1 MTIKSLFLACATA
14 LGCLAPLSAS
24 AQVEPSM
31 YGDKVK
37 ADIKV
42 NYVRSLDEALT
53 RAKAEKKPIFF
64 NCYADWAIPC
74 HGMDIY
80 VFSNQAFAD
89 YLHKNFVPFY
99 MDVSKRQNAAIA
111 KRYNI
116 HRFAHFLVLDAEG
129 NVIHR
134 IIGGKQ
140 LPDFQKDLALSLSP
154 KTSLAGLSAAYQK
167 GKRDKKTLRNYLY
180 ALNLAD
186 DSTFNQVAQE
196 YWAQLSEKEYA
207 KEDNWFILSRLV
219 TDRQAPL
226 YHYLVDHRDAF
237 IKNIGENKVNSFLER
252 MFYSEAA
259 AYASGTTPYDAD
271 ALLDLSL
278 GARKA
283 GIADTSGVYPTLKLA
298 ELRGTKQY
306 EALVDFMEKE
316 GDKFQS
322 SRASYEL
329 TFDFPDL
336 NAQQIKR
343 LCAYLRQRSTVET
356 GSGAKQL
363 SFLADRLE
371 KNDGILFDHL
381 SLKEALA
388 KAKESGK
395 QVFVDCFTEWCGPCK
410 ILARDVFPRP
420 EVGKVFNARF
430 VNLKLDMEKGEG
442 PEVAKRYSI
451 SAYPTMLVINP
462 DGTVAGKVVGSL
474 PMEQILEEMEKIP
487 TAPQQ

>member
-1 MTIKSLFLACATA
+1 
-14 LGCLAPLSAS
+14 
-24 AQVEPSM
+24 
-31 YGDKVK
+31 
-37 ADIKV
+37 
-42 NYVRSLDEALT
+42 
-53 RAKAEKKPIFF
+53 
-64 NCYADWAIPC
+64 
-74 HGMDIY
+74 
-80 VFSNQAFAD
+80 
-89 YLHKNFVPFY
+89 
-99 MDVSKRQNAAIA
+99 
-111 KRYNI
+111 
-116 HRFAHFLVLDAEG
+116 
-129 NVIHR
+129 
-134 IIGGKQ
+134 
-140 LPDFQKDLALSLSP
+140 
-154 KTSLAGLSAAYQK
+154 
-167 GKRDKKTLRNYLY
+167 
-180 ALNLAD
+180 
-186 DSTFNQVAQE
+186 
-196 YWAQLSEKEYA
+196 
-207 KEDNWFILSRLV
+207 
-219 TDRQAPL
+219 
-226 YHYLVDHRDAF
+226 
-237 IKNIGENKVNSFLER
+237 

-420 EVGKVFNARF
+420 E
-430 VNLKLDMEKGEG
+430 G

>member
-1 MTIKSLFLACATA
+1 MTLKSLLLACATV
-14 LGCLAPLSAS
+14 LGGLAPISVA

-80 VFSNQAFAD
+80 VFSNQEFAD
-89 YLHKNFVPFY
+89 YLHKNFIPFY

-129 NVIHR
+129 NVVQR

-196 YWAQLSEKEYA
+196 YWSQLSEKEYA
-207 KEDNWFILSRLV
+207 KEDNWFILSHLI

-226 YHYLVDHRDAF
+226 YHYLVEHRDAF
-237 IKNIGENKVNSFLER
+237 VKNVGEAKVNGFLER

-259 AYASGTTPYDAD
+259 AYASGTAPYDAD

-283 GIADTSGVYPTLKLA
+283 AIADTSAIYPTLKLA

-306 EALVDFMEKE
+306 DALVDFMEKE
-316 GDKFQS
+316 GAKFQS
-322 SRASYEL
+322 S
-329 TFDFPDL
+329 
-336 NAQQIKR
+336 
-343 LCAYLRQRSTVET
+343 
-356 GSGAKQL
+356 
-363 SFLADRLE
+363 
-371 KNDGILFDHL
+371 
-381 SLKEALA
+381 
-388 KAKESGK
+388 
-395 QVFVDCFTEWCGPCK
+395 
-410 ILARDVFPRP
+410 
-420 EVGKVFNARF
+420 
-430 VNLKLDMEKGEG
+430 
-442 PEVAKRYSI
+442 
-451 SAYPTMLVINP
+451 
-462 DGTVAGKVVGSL
+462 
-474 PMEQILEEMEKIP
+474 
-487 TAPQQ
+487 